1 MKTNINRESFYPSQI
16 KTGKKVGSRKKEKHY
31 IVKRSVVFKNQ
42 DNAFIYTHKLYL
54 KMKINDN
61 NTNNNIGRENFFINW
76 YVSYLNWGPRKEQ
89 NNKFGFKTHSS
100 ILVKKRHSKFLRGTQ
115 FLKQY

>member
-16 KTGKKVGSRKKEKHY
+16 KTGKMVRRGKEKEKHY

-61 NTNNNIGRENFFINW
+61 NTNNNIGRESALIGM
-76 YVSYLNWGPRKEQ
+76 YLIWTEDRKEQ
-89 NNKFGFKTHSS
+89 NNKFG
-100 ILVKKRHSKFLRGTQ
+100 LRHIVVF
-115 FLKQY
+115 